1 MIQVH
6 QNREQGVFKFRAS
19 SVFCVECSCHGCL
32 VAITAKSALYDSV
45 RVIAVGERPIMIGLE
60 A

>member
-1 MIQVH
+1 M
-6 QNREQGVFKFRAS
+6 FKFRAS